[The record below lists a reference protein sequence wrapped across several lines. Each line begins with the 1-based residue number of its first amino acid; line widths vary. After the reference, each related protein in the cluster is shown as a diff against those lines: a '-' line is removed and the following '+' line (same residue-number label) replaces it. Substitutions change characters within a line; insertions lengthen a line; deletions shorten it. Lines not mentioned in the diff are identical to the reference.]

1 MSRTIMQQGESK
13 RHFKVG
19 SCAFFEEMPGFCP
32 SDVDEVEFE
41 EDPKLYRNF
50 MQFRK
55 TDKKRCLF
63 KWRKMT
69 ADEFVDYTINTSLP
83 MEIGKFLVPEV
94 AEYIGFTIEH
104 LRKLKPVADRLD
116 SKHGY
121 EKIIY
126 DAYIRNNGFT
136 LTQEDRNCAYAEY
149 LKPRENN

>member
-1 MSRTIMQQGESK
+1 MPPDERK
-13 RHFKVG
+13 LRFKVG
-19 SCAFFEEMPGFCP
+19 SQAFFDGYPGYRP
-32 SDVDEVEFE
+32 KDLDEVEFE
-41 EDPKLYRNF
+41 ENPKLYRNF

-55 TDKKRCLF
+55 ADGKSCLF

-94 AEYIGFTIEH
+94 AEYLGFTIEH
-104 LRKLKPVADRLD
+104 LKKLKPVAERLD
-116 SKHGY
+116 SKHRY

-136 LTQEDRNCAYAEY
+136 LTQEDRNCAYVEY
-149 LKPRENN
+149 LKARENN